1 MTNISEFPQQQPV
14 PEALTTGQAA
24 KLCGVNFRTVA
35 RWIDRGLL
43 PAYQLPGTRGDRRV
57 RTEDLR
63 RFMREQNMPD
73 PWAVPAGAPRALV
86 VDDEPAMARAI
97 ERVLRQAGYETAL
110 AAGGFEAGA
119 MLFSFRPQVMTLDLR
134 MPGMDGIEVLQFLR
148 RTVLPA
154 PLKVV
159 VISADSEARLR
170 QARELGAHAVLP
182 KPFSNEALLAA
193 LEDAAG
199 LGWGDAGRNR

>member
-1 MTNISEFPQQQPV
+1 MTNVNEILPQQPE

-24 KLCGVNFRTVA
+24 KLCGVNFRTVS

-57 RTEDLR
+57 RVEDLR
-63 RFMREQNMPD
+63 RFMREHDMPD
-73 PWAVPAGAPRALV
+73 PWAAAPSVRRALV
-86 VDDEPAMARAI
+86 VDDEPSMARAI

-110 AAGGFEAGA
+110 AGGGFEAGA
-119 MLFSFRPQVMTLDLR
+119 MLFSFQPHVMTLDLR
-134 MPGMDGIEVLQFLR
+134 MPGMDGIEVLKFLQ
-148 RTVLPA
+148 RTALPV

-159 VISADSEARLR
+159 VVSADSEERLQ

-182 KPFSNEALLAA
+182 KPFANEVLLATLA
-193 LEDAAG
+193 SFH
-199 LGWGDAGRNR
+199 

>member
-1 MTNISEFPQQQPV
+1 MTNISENTQQQAEQ
-14 PEALTTGQAA
+14 EALTTGQAA
-24 KLCGVNFRTVA
+24 KLCGVNFRTVS

-57 RTEDLR
+57 RVEDLR
-63 RFMREQNMPD
+63 RFMREHDMPD
-73 PWAVPAGAPRALV
+73 PWAAPATARRALV

-119 MLFSFRPQVMTLDLR
+119 MLFNFQPHVMTLDLR
-134 MPGMDGIEVLQFLR
+134 MPGMDGIEVLQFLQ
-148 RTVLPA
+148 RTTLPV

-159 VISADSEARLR
+159 VVSADSEARLQ
-170 QARELGAHAVLP
+170 QARELGAHAVLS
-182 KPFSNEALLAA
+182 KPFDNDALLAA
-193 LEDAAG
+193 LEG
-199 LGWGDAGRNR
+199 PKTSR

>member
-1 MTNISEFPQQQPV
+1 MTNISDILPQH
-14 PEALTTGQAA
+14 PEPDALTTGQAA

-57 RTEDLR
+57 LVEDLR
-63 RFMREQNMPD
+63 GFMREHNMPD
-73 PWAVPAGAPRALV
+73 PWAGPAAARRALV

-119 MLFSFRPQVMTLDLR
+119 MLFSFQPHVMTLDLR
-134 MPGMDGIEVLQFLR
+134 MPGMDGIDVLQFLR
-148 RTVLPA
+148 RTAPPV

-159 VISADSEARLR
+159 VVSADSEERLR

-193 LEDAAG
+193 LEAPVARAAK
-199 LGWGDAGRNR
+199 

>member
-1 MTNISEFPQQQPV
+1 MTKVSEIPPQQPE

-57 RTEDLR
+57 RVADLR
-63 RFMREQNMPD
+63 RFMHAHDIPD
-73 PWAVPAGAPRALV
+73 PWAMPAGARRALV

-119 MLFSFRPQVMTLDLR
+119 MLFSFQPHVMTLDLR

-148 RTVLPA
+148 RTPPPV

-159 VISADSEARLR
+159 VVSADSEERLQ
-170 QARELGAHAVLP
+170 QARALGAHAVLA

-193 LEDAAG
+193 LS
-199 LGWGDAGRNR
+199 